1 MDKRKTG
8 DLIRKA
14 RIEKQYTQTELGDL
28 IGVTN
33 KAVSRWENGESF
45 PDVGILENLSEVL
58 GIRVQDLVVGEIQ
71 ADQDTALTEIVRI
84 AKLQK
89 RLTRNKVIWFIEAIL
104 ILTYSMILGYDSL
117 SGGSVAG
124 ENLGWVYL
132 ISLGAV
138 FAILLFQRDRINLS
152 QEKEAMH
159 RLLIPVALISGV
171 WVILAMG
178 FMIAMLSHGILP
190 FSLRASAVGPFFGYQ
205 FIGAFVVDFAI
216 TGWYFWG
223 ILRDKCYID
232 RGLFF
237 SLAGLYLTAMY
248 GDLLH
253 RLSSVDHVREMVI
266 PETILVIAEVAE
278 AQILARARDRV

>member
-58 GIRVQDLVVGEIQ
+58 EIRIQDLVVGEIQ
-71 ADQDTALTEIVRI
+71 ADQDTALTEVVRI

-89 RLTRNKVIWFIEAIL
+89 RLTRKKVIWFIEAIL

-117 SGGSVAG
+117 SGGSAAG
-124 ENLGWVYL
+124 ENSGVVYL
-132 ISLGAV
+132 ISLGVIFAV
-138 FAILLFQRDRINLS
+138 LFFQKDRIRLS
-152 QEKEAMH
+152 QEKESMH
-159 RLLIPVALISGV
+159 RLLIPVAFISGV

-190 FSLRASAVGPFFGYQ
+190 FSLKASAVGPFLEYQ
-205 FIGAFVVDFAI
+205 LIAVFVVDFAI

-253 RLSSVDHVREMVI
+253 RLSSVDHVRGMVI
-266 PETILVIAEVAE
+266 PETILVIAEVA
-278 AQILARARDRV
+278 AAMMLVKARERA

>member
-1 MDKRKTG
+1 M
-8 DLIRKA
+8 
-14 RIEKQYTQTELGDL
+14 
-28 IGVTN
+28 
-33 KAVSRWENGESF
+33 
-45 PDVGILENLSEVL
+45 
-58 GIRVQDLVVGEIQ
+58 GEIQ

-266 PETILVIAEVAE
+266 PETILVIAEVAA